1 MNEFEQKIM
10 LTEAEYNHLMMLF
23 GQSDKTVPQTNYYF
37 DTDDL
42 SMNRQN
48 VTCRIRMKN
57 GKYKATIKIHIPDSD
72 CSTEIDLP
80 TPGSTNDN
88 VFTAM
93 GLKLRGELTTE
104 RTRLFKNNE
113 FEIELDK
120 NIYLDVVDYELEIE
134 YAAEASCDAND
145 PLKRLIDLLYH
156 EIEIEH
162 FIDCDHDGAGYLQY
176 LIDLLKEHMRVPDN
190 ENTSFHICKNKS
202 KRFFEKLQK

>member
-10 LTEAEYNHLMMLF
+10 LTETEYNHLMMLF
-23 GQSDKTVPQTNYYF
+23 GRSDKTVPQTNYYF

-57 GKYKATIKIHIPDSD
+57 GKYKATMKVHIPESD
-72 CSTEIDLP
+72 CSMEIDLP
-80 TPGSTNDN
+80 THGSTNDN

-93 GLKLRGELTTE
+93 GLKLQGELTTE
-104 RTRLFKNNE
+104 RTLLLKNNE
-113 FEIELDK
+113 FEIVLDK

-134 YAAEASCDAND
+134 YVAEGSDDARR
-145 PLKRLIDLLYH
+145 PLQRVIDLLYH
-156 EIEIEH
+156 EIEIEL
-162 FIDCDHDGAGYLQY
+162 FINYDHDGAGYLRY
-176 LIDLLKEHMRVPDN
+176 LIDILQEHMRVPDN
-190 ENTSFHICKNKS
+190 EKTGPHICKNKS